1 MPSKLDLVVNSLTFG
16 LPLIMLH
23 FFTTVVLLI
32 VAIACY
38 VALTPF
44 RERPLVA
51 SGNVAAGVVSCG
63 TTIALAIPLAAT
75 LATSASV
82 LDIVVW
88 GIIALILQLVA
99 FGIAVLLIGNLR
111 AKIEAGNVATALT
124 LVGIQI
130 AVALLNAG
138 AMAG

>member
-1 MPSKLDLVVNSLTFG
+1 MPSTPDLIINSLSSG
-16 LPLIMLH
+16 LPLIVLH
-23 FFTTVVLLI
+23 FLTTVVLLVI
-32 VAIACY
+32 AIACY
-38 VALTPF
+38 SALTPF

-63 TTIALAIPLAAT
+63 TMIALAIPLAAT
-75 LATSASV
+75 LATSTTV

-88 GIIALILQLVA
+88 GIVALILQLVA
-99 FGIAVLLIGNLR
+99 FGLAVLRIGDLR